1 MRCCV
6 GCGCLDGDRVG
17 TPVHWMLEWF
27 VDGGGGV
34 GRGDVVVIVVGNA
47 STVIVSELLL
57 TGGLSGMWLVVVEW
71 IMVRIMV
78 VVTVSSL

>member
-1 MRCCV
+1 M
-6 GCGCLDGDRVG
+6 
-17 TPVHWMLEWF
+17 
-27 VDGGGGV
+27 
-34 GRGDVVVIVVGNA
+34 VVIVVGNA